1 MTETTTTVTATYS
14 EQMIGGIGYRV
25 DFSTGHSYTTNQDG
39 SGLFFHN
46 GRGDRQQVMGN
57 GQFSARSMRQFKAKT
72 KDIVAGFIA
81 NR

>member
-14 EQMIGGIGYRV
+14 KQMIGGIGYRV
-25 DFSTGHSYTTNQDG
+25 DFSTGHSYTTNMDG

-72 KDIVAGFIA
+72 TDIVAGFIA

>member
-1 MTETTTTVTATYS
+1 MTTTATATYS

-25 DFSTGHSYTTNQDG
+25 DFSTGHSYTTNMDG

-81 NR
+81 NH